1 MENKF
6 AVFKLHPG
14 AQPQSLH
21 RKAIPDFSKSIK
33 DMGEFRLVKLEPTA
47 QNAERLLAVINANRE
62 FLGEFLEWVDDYN
75 TTDKTLANIE
85 PVCAHLLS

>member
-6 AVFKLHPG
+6 AVFKIHPG

-33 DMGEFRLVKLEPTA
+33 DMGEFDFSLCVKYVFSFFFAPFFLNLFVFLFLVCFKSVNHIKQLCGI
-47 QNAERLLAVINANRE
+47 V
-62 FLGEFLEWVDDYN
+62 GG
-75 TTDKTLANIE
+75 
-85 PVCAHLLS
+85 

>member
-6 AVFKLHPG
+6 AVFKIHPG

-33 DMGEFRLVKLEPTA
+33 DMGEYDFSLCVKYVFSFLK
-47 QNAERLLAVINANRE
+47 NIFYRKDFLCLA
-62 FLGEFLEWVDDYN
+62 
-75 TTDKTLANIE
+75 TLRHNGFYFIA
-85 PVCAHLLS
+85 

>member
-6 AVFKLHPG
+6 AVFKIHPG

-33 DMGEFRLVKLEPTA
+33 DMGEFDFSLCVKYVFSFF
-47 QNAERLLAVINANRE
+47 LLR
-62 FLGEFLEWVDDYN
+62 FF
-75 TTDKTLANIE
+75 
-85 PVCAHLLS
+85 

>member
-6 AVFKLHPG
+6 AVFKIHPG

-33 DMGEFRLVKLEPTA
+33 DMGEYDFSLCVKNVFSFLK
-47 QNAERLLAVINANRE
+47 NIFYRKYFLCLATLWYNR
-62 FLGEFLEWVDDYN
+62 FYFI
-75 TTDKTLANIE
+75 A
-85 PVCAHLLS
+85 